1 MSSQLDV
8 RDLHVKIEDKEILKG
23 VDLSVE
29 QGKIHAVMGP
39 NGSGKSTLAST
50 LMGHPKFKVTS
61 GDILFDGESILTLK
75 HEQRARKGLFLAF
88 KYTYEVP
95 GIQLDTFLNQVFNA

>member
-29 QGKIHAVMGP
+29 QGRIPAVMGP
-39 NGSGKSTLAST
+39 NGSGQSTLAST

-75 HEQRARKGLFLAF
+75 PEQRARKELLLVLQ
-88 KYTYEVP
+88 YPYEDTGVP
-95 GIQLDTFLNQVFNA
+95 PAPFRRHAP

>member
-29 QGKIHAVMGP
+29 QGKIH
-39 NGSGKSTLAST
+39 
-50 LMGHPKFKVTS
+50 
-61 GDILFDGESILTLK
+61 
-75 HEQRARKGLFLAF
+75 
-88 KYTYEVP
+88 
-95 GIQLDTFLNQVFNA
+95 